1 MFFKSA
7 RMRSRPVF
15 MFRGV
20 FLEVVIPAALQR
32 GLPELQALGWEGV
45 GVLNFYESGTGIIPI
60 L

>member
-1 MFFKSA
+1 
-7 RMRSRPVF
+7 

-45 GVLNFYESGTGIIPI
+45 GVLNFFEAGTGIIPI